1 MNQKADADGPWGDE
15 ADAQAAA
22 DTQIITVVIWDTSN
36 IQNEPEVYEPAGTEE
51 EDMTDDLQV
60 ILVKH
65 DQMFYRVVLAN
76 DDGTDDDDD
85 GLDLRVRTNL
95 DALLDENAPTTPSS
109 RARDAINAV
118 SAVVSGP
125 FHLHM
130 PPSPPAAALLPIAT
144 VERERGG
151 AVRTQIALQFQI
163 MPTTVPP
170 TTAPPLGVQ
179 KGRRVKISLI
189 MSQTFRVRGFRQ
201 VFIIS
206 CANRLF
212 LENLME
218 TKHLSF
224 SYDLISPASSM
235 RY

>member
-1 MNQKADADGPWGDE
+1 VNQKADADGPWGDE

-36 IQNEPEVYEPAGTEE
+36 IQNEPEVYEPAGMEE

-118 SAVVSGP
+118 SAVVSGAVSSAYAS
-125 FHLHM
+125 F
-130 PPSPPAAALLPIAT
+130 AT
-144 VERERGG
+144 SSTTANSNSREGEG
-151 AVRTQIALQFQI
+151 IRTQIALQFQI

-170 TTAPPLGVQ
+170 TTAPPLGVP

-189 MSQTFRVRGFRQ
+189 MSPTFRVRGFRQ
-201 VFIIS
+201 VCIIS

>member
-1 MNQKADADGPWGDE
+1 VNQKADADGPWGDE

-36 IQNEPEVYEPAGTEE
+36 IQNGPEVYEPAGMEE

-118 SAVVSGP
+118 SAVVSGAVSSAYAS
-125 FHLHM
+125 F
-130 PPSPPAAALLPIAT
+130 AT
-144 VERERGG
+144 SSS
-151 AVRTQIALQFQI
+151 
-163 MPTTVPP
+163 
-170 TTAPPLGVQ
+170 TTANSNSREGE
-179 KGRRVKISLI
+179 GRR
-189 MSQTFRVRGFRQ
+189 RQ
-201 VFIIS
+201 NADSTPVS
-206 CANRLF
+206 NNANDGTTNNGTTPRRPKRKKS
-212 LENLME
+212 ENQP
-218 TKHLSF
+218 HNVSNF
-224 SYDLISPASSM
+224 
-235 RY
+235 